1 MSKSSENRLGT
12 EYKMYN
18 VNDVME
24 MLSIGSAKA
33 YKVIAQLN
41 AELKAEGYLTVNGR
55 VPVIKFRE
63 RLYLKGRRAN

>member
-1 MSKSSENRLGT
+1 
-12 EYKMYN
+12 MYN

-55 VPVIKFRE
+55 VPVRKFRE
-63 RLYLKGRRAN
+63 RLYIRGNRAK

>member
-41 AELKAEGYLTVNGR
+41 AELKAEGYLTVKGR
-55 VPVIKFRE
+55 VPVSKFRE
-63 RLYLKGRRAN
+63 RFYLQDKSMK